1 MKKQTKIGLV
11 CILGLILIVI
21 LGFASSQ
28 SKRSKEDTSSTD
40 ERVVIT
46 SDMAEEYGTEEQDM
60 SE

>member
-1 MKKQTKIGLV
+1 MKKQTKIWMV

-28 SKRSKEDTSSTD
+28 SKRSKEDISSTD

-46 SDMAEEYGTEEQDM
+46 SDEAEENMTRQQDM